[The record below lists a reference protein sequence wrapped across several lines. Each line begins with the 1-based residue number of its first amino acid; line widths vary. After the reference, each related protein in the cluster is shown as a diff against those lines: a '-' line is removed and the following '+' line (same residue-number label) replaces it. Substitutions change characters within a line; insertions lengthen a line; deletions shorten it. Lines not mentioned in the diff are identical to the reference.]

1 MNKEDD
7 EFIKTKERT
16 FTKEFIEL
24 RNIIRDEFINS
35 EEYDKVN
42 KKIIDLITNQSNH
55 LVLYLLSDWI
65 IQLVVDCGY
74 NKALD
79 SIEEV
84 FKEKYSEEDFM

>member
-24 RNIIRDEFINS
+24 QNIIRDEFINS
-35 EEYDKVN
+35 EEYDKIN

-84 FKEKYSEEDFM
+84 FKDKYSEEDFI

>member
-84 FKEKYSEEDFM
+84 FKEKYSEEDFI